1 MLGLKQFLLSMF
13 PCTFE
18 VLIGVS
24 NSLFSFLQV
33 YVDKLAKAAYEN
45 WENVVEYDGEALV
58 GAKPPPVP
66 KGIDIKTV
74 DPVTTSVANPLLLQS
89 HGSSQQL
96 TLSQLLQPELTPL
109 ERWPPTSSAG

>member
-1 MLGLKQFLLSMF
+1 LKQFLLSTF
-13 PCTFE
+13 LCTFE
-18 VLIGVS
+18 VLIGIS

-33 YVDKLAKAAYEN
+33 YVDKLVKVAYEN

-58 GAKPPPVP
+58 GAPVL

-74 DPVTTSVANPLLLQS
+74 DPVTTSVANSLLLQS

-109 ERWPPTSSAG
+109 EQWPPTSSAG

>member
-1 MLGLKQFLLSMF
+1 ML

-33 YVDKLAKAAYEN
+33 YVDKLVKVAYEN

-58 GAKPPPVP
+58 GVKHPPVL
-66 KGIDIKTV
+66 KGTDIKTV

-89 HGSSQQL
+89 HGSNQQL